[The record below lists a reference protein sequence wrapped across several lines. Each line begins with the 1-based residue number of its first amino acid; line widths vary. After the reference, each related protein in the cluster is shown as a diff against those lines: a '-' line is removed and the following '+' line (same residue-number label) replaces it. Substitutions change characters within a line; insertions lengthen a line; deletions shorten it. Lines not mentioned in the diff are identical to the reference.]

1 MRRQLEG
8 NYNID
13 KIIGLEDEI
22 KVPVA
27 VWLSA
32 AVREWHF

>member
-27 VWLSA
+27 I
-32 AVREWHF
+32 